1 MKDIMKIV
9 KSLEEPGVLLKRVRE
24 TIKSV
29 AKEQKA
35 GLLSMLLGKLAA
47 SLLESMLA
55 DKEVM

>member
-47 SLLESMLA
+47 SLLGSMLA
-55 DKEVM
+55 DKGVM